1 MGITVLRAIGFSEEA
16 AKSSIRFS
24 LGRFTTDKEIDAA
37 MELLGKAL
45 VLLDN

>member
-1 MGITVLRAIGFSEEA
+1 MGITVLSAIGLSEKA

-37 MELLGKAL
+37 VELLGKVL